1 MILTFTLENWM
12 SFRDPVTFSMVGTA
26 ERQHAERVPRVD
38 KYRTKI
44 LPVAAIYGGNAS
56 GKTNFFQALSFAKR
70 FVTQGVLPDARIPV
84 EPFRLDPAMIERP
97 SRFAFELLIDERVY
111 AYEFAVTPKA
121 VLEEKLTLIL
131 STGEKLLYHRRG
143 DACDFGKGLKT
154 DARLKFAFE
163 GTQANRLFLTN
174 SVSQKIDSFRPL
186 HDWFRDRLEL
196 IAPDARFQGFDE
208 FFGEGDPLHAVMNE
222 LLPQLDTGIARVCG
236 ESVALDALD
245 LPATLE
251 AELQEKVLEGMSVR
265 LLNDG
270 RGDRIILTREEGEL
284 HARKLVTW
292 HTRSDGTEARFE
304 FRQESDGS
312 RRVVDLLPA
321 FLDLARQDS
330 SRVYVIDE
338 IDRSL
343 HTLLTRRLVQAYL
356 DQCTPQTRTQ
366 LLFTTHDVLLMDQHI
381 LRRDEM
387 WVAERGP
394 SGNSTLTAF
403 SEFEDV
409 RNDKDLRKS
418 YLQGRLGGI
427 PRLTIDLAER
437 PESRGNE
444 CPTVH

>member
-12 SFRDPVTFSMVGTA
+12 SFRDPVTFTMVGTA
-26 ERQHAERVPRVD
+26 ERQHAERVPRVE

-44 LPVAAIYGGNAS
+44 LPIAAIYGGNAS
-56 GKTNFFQALSFAKR
+56 GKTNFFQALNFAKR

-84 EPFRLDPAMIERP
+84 EPFRLDAAVAERP

-111 AYEFAVTPKA
+111 AFEFTVTPKA
-121 VLEEKLTLIL
+121 VLDEQLTLIL
-131 STGEKLLYHRRG
+131 STGDKLLYHRRG
-143 DACDFGKGLKT
+143 EACDFGKALKR
-154 DARLKFAFE
+154 DARLQFAFE

-174 SVSQKIDSFRPL
+174 SVSQKIDAFRPVY
-186 HDWFRDRLEL
+186 DWFRDRLEL
-196 IAPDARFQGFDE
+196 IAPDARFQGFEE
-208 FFGEGDPLHAVMNE
+208 FFGEGGPLHGAMNQ

-236 ESVALDALD
+236 EKVALDALH
-245 LPATLE
+245 LPATIK
-251 AELQEKVLEGMSVR
+251 ADLQERVTEGMSVR

-270 RGDRIILTREEGEL
+270 SGDRIILTREGGEL
-284 HARKLVTW
+284 QARKLVTW
-292 HTRSDGTEARFE
+292 HRRSDGTEARFE

-312 RRVVDLLPA
+312 RRLVDLLPA
-321 FLDLARQDS
+321 FLDLALQDS
-330 SRVYVIDE
+330 DRVYVIDE

-356 DQCTPQTRTQ
+356 DQCTAQTRTQ
-366 LLFTTHDVLLMDQHI
+366 LLFTTHDVLLMDQTM

-387 WVAERGP
+387 WVAEREA

-409 RNDKDLRKS
+409 RHDKDLRKS

-427 PRLTIDLAER
+427 PRLTMNPGLGER
-437 PESRGNE
+437 ADDGR
-444 CPTVH
+444 TMH